1 MRRVTRVDFPGES
14 GLGEFRQGADF
25 WDSWSAP
32 LVDASLSPT
41 EIFLRASR
49 ATPRWVS
56 RAMAARNA
64 LARRLGLKDVGAM
77 DAARGKPAAAYRRG
91 DRLGIFTVFDVD
103 ASELRLGIDD
113 RHLDVRVSV
122 LKVSG
127 ERAARYVVSTV
138 VRVHNRLGR
147 LYMLP
152 VGRVHPFVVRAMMR
166 GAEV

>member
-25 WDSWSAP
+25 WDFP
-32 LVDASLSPT
+32 VG
-41 EIFLRASR
+41 
-49 ATPRWVS
+49 
-56 RAMAARNA
+56 AARGRLAFADRNLPA
-64 LARRLGLKDVGAM
+64 RLARDAALGIASHGGAKRARAPPRPKDVGAM

-127 ERAARYVVSTV
+127 ERRRATSFRPWSACTIASVGFKCCRSAASIPSSCAR
-138 VRVHNRLGR
+138 
-147 LYMLP
+147 
-152 VGRVHPFVVRAMMR
+152 
-166 GAEV
+166 